1 MSDIKT
7 LKQYYI
13 DNPCSLNVENYIAQ
27 LEQQN
32 KEMLYILIVELKND
46 WMPWNSIGGSLD
58 VFKIDHA
65 YKIFVIEKI
74 TGKKIDEV
82 LK

>member
-27 LEQQN
+27 LEQHN
-32 KEMLYILIVELKND
+32 KEMLEMIIEIYGV
-46 WMPWNSIGGSLD
+46 SLYNED
-58 VFKIDHA
+58 RGLLPLGKMRNII
-65 YKIFVIEKI
+65 KKI
-74 TGKKIDEV
+74 TGKSIDEV
-82 LK
+82 IK